1 MAMRGIGN
9 STRRTPE
16 RPIAFR
22 VIVVYLVA
30 GGIWILLSD
39 RLLGLLITDP
49 MLLTRLQTYKGWLFI
64 FVTACLL
71 YPLIR
76 RYVRTLRTSEEARR
90 LQSCYDPLTG
100 LPNER
105 LFHERLVAAMTE
117 ARQRTRELEVI
128 YLDFDRFRTLVR
140 AVGHSAGQELLQAVG
155 SRLAGCLEKEETLA
169 HVGGD
174 EFICLALNVERPEQ
188 PIGIASRLL
197 DALKE
202 PFICYGQPVHL
213 TASIGIAIYPF
224 DGEDGDTL
232 LGHAYAAMCRAK
244 ELGGNHFQ
252 FYFPQLGEYSLS
264 PLILENHLRK
274 ALDSEEFI
282 LRYQPQLDL
291 DTGRIGGMEV
301 LVSWKHPEH
310 PGLSP
315 AEFIPLAEQTGLIQP
330 IGEWVLR
337 GACTQ
342 NLAWQKA
349 GLPPLRM
356 AVNVSARQFYG
367 TNLVDLVQ
375 GVLAETG
382 LAPEWLELE
391 ITESL
396 LLQDID
402 EAISILKR
410 LKAIGVGIAID
421 DFGTGYSS
429 LSYLKQLPVDTL
441 KLDRSFVIGLPH
453 NADDAAITAAVI
465 AMAHVL
471 EIMVVAEGVER
482 EEQRDYLQA
491 KGCDKIQGFLCSP
504 PLPAEEFGRLWRQE
518 QKVGAVRGG

>member
-1 MAMRGIGN
+1 MQGDENN
-9 STRRTPE
+9 SRRPPE

-22 VIVVYLVA
+22 VVVIYLLA
-30 GGIWILLSD
+30 GGLWILLSD
-39 RLLGLLITDP
+39 RLLGLLSTDP
-49 MLLTRLQTYKGWLFI
+49 GQLTWLQTFKGWFFI
-64 FVTACLL
+64 LVTACLL
-71 YPLIR
+71 YVLIR
-76 RYVRTLRTSEEARR
+76 HYVRTLRLRDEARR
-90 LQSCYDPLTG
+90 LQSCYDSLTG
-100 LPNER
+100 LPNEG
-105 LFHERLVAAMTE
+105 LFRERLAAAMTE
-117 ARQRTRELEVI
+117 ARQLRRELEVI
-128 YLDFDRFRTLVR
+128 YLDFDRFRALVR
-140 AVGHSAGQELLQAVG
+140 AIGHAAGQELLQAVG
-155 SRLAGCLEKEETLA
+155 GRLAGCLAKGETLA

-174 EFICLALNVERPEQ
+174 EFICLAMNVERPEQ

-197 DALKE
+197 DSLKE
-202 PFICYGQPVHL
+202 PFTCYGQPVHL
-213 TASIGIAIYPF
+213 TASLGIAIFPY

-232 LGHAYAAMCRAK
+232 LRHAHAAMCRAK

-274 ALDSEEFI
+274 ALDSQDFI

-291 DTGRIGGMEV
+291 RSGRIVGMEA

-330 IGEWVLR
+330 MGEWILR
-337 GACTQ
+337 VACTQ
-342 NLAWQKA
+342 NLAWQQA
-349 GLPPLRM
+349 GLSPLRV
-356 AVNVSARQFYG
+356 AVNVSARQFYR

-375 GVLAETG
+375 NALDESG

-402 EAISILKR
+402 EAVSILKR
-410 LKAIGVGIAID
+410 LKTLGISIAID

-429 LSYLKQLPVDTL
+429 LSYLKLLPVDQL
-441 KLDRSFVIGLPH
+441 KLDRSFVVGLPH
-453 NADDAAITAAVI
+453 NPDDAAITAAVI

-471 EIMVVAEGVER
+471 QVEVVAEGVER
-482 EEQRDYLQA
+482 EEQRDYLRT
-491 KGCDKIQGFLCSP
+491 KGCDKIQGFLCSQ
-504 PLPAEEFGRLWRQE
+504 PLPAEEFGRLLRRE
-518 QKVGAVRGG
+518 QQWECVRGG